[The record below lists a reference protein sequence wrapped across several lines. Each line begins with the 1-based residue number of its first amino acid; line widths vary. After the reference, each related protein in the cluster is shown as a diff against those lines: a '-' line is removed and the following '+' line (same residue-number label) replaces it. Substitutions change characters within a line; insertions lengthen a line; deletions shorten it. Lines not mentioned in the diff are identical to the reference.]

1 MMSTSIEEVIT
12 MRMIMMSTS
21 IEKEDI
27 TGDQGAGG
35 EMMMRGEGGNT
46 MTQEVLTLYDSCKE
60 EVLTLYDTTTNRS
73 R

>member
-21 IEKEDI
+21 IEEDI

-35 EMMMRGEGGNT
+35 EMMMIGDGNDI
-46 MTQEVLTLYDSCKE
+46 MT
-60 EVLTLYDTTTNRS
+60 
-73 R
+73 